1 MVIPCDLFCRS
12 VCVCVRVCTLSPVQ
26 LCEPVDCTLPG
37 SFGPGILQARILEW
51 VAISKKE
58 EPLVKG
64 KLTFAVAGRTLRR
77 DMVTALA
84 LWPSPCT
91 LSLSASLALC
101 CSQGCLSATS
111 FLLSLTWPDCVSLP
125 NTSLSFL
132 PPVKP
137 IPASKA
143 NLSFNTWTV

>member
-84 LWPSPCT
+84 L
-91 LSLSASLALC
+91 
-101 CSQGCLSATS
+101 
-111 FLLSLTWPDCVSLP
+111 
-125 NTSLSFL
+125 
-132 PPVKP
+132 
-137 IPASKA
+137 
-143 NLSFNTWTV
+143 